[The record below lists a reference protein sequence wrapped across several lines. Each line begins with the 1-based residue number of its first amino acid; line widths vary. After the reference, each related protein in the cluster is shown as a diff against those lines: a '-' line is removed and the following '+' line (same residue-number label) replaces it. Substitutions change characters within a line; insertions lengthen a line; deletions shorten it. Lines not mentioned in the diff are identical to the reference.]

1 MKPGFLSDKTIAIIG
16 LGLMGGSL
24 ALALRGRGAR
34 IIACEKDA
42 QTTNLARK
50 NNIVDQITNQP
61 ESILWQ
67 AELIILATPVSAILD
82 IIPRLPG
89 WHDGSPLVMDIGSTK
104 VDICAALGQLPARF
118 RAVGGHPMCGK
129 ELSSLQH
136 ADKGLFQGA
145 GFALCALPSTQSAD
159 RQWVEAIVTA
169 IGAQPV
175 WIDPLL
181 HDQYVAAT
189 SHVPY
194 LVANALAAVVP
205 EEAHPLVGPGLRSTT
220 RIAASSPEMMADI
233 FQTNRAAVIAQ
244 LTTYQSQLEQLKDL
258 LLPGRE
264 DELLTMLARGR
275 QHYQRVI
282 SEGAEE

>member
-24 ALALRGRGAR
+24 ALALRKQGAR
-34 IIACEKDA
+34 IIACETDP
-42 QTTNLARK
+42 QTADFARSH
-50 NNIVDQITNQP
+50 NIVDQISNQP
-61 ESILWQ
+61 ESILKQ
-67 AELIILATPVSAILD
+67 AEIIILATPVSAILE
-82 IIPRLPG
+82 IIPRLPD

-104 VDICAALGQLPARF
+104 ADICAALAKLPARF

-136 ADKGLFQGA
+136 ADEDIFQGA
-145 GFALCALPSTQSAD
+145 GFALCSLPSTQPAD

-169 IGAQPV
+169 MGAQPI
-175 WIDPLL
+175 WIDALL
-181 HDQYVAAT
+181 HDQHVAAT

-194 LVANALAAVVP
+194 LVANALAAVIP
-205 EEAHPLVGPGLRSTT
+205 EEALLLVGPGLRSTT

-244 LTTYQSQLEQLKDL
+244 LTTYQSQLEKMKDL
-258 LLPGRE
+258 LLPGHE
-264 DELLTMLARGR
+264 NELMAMLARGR
-275 QHYQRVI
+275 QNYQRLI
-282 SEGAEE
+282 SGGAEE